1 MPSQR
6 VDFVGSQGESLAG
19 RLDTPDVQPQAWA
32 VFAHCF
38 TCSKDSKAAAYVARS
53 LTEAGFGVLRFDFTG
68 LGGSGGDFAN
78 THFSS
83 NVADLVAAADWL
95 RAEHGVPAL
104 LIGHS
109 LGGAAVLAAAGQVED
124 CKAVV
129 TLGAPCDPAHV
140 THQLGDALAVIE
152 SEGEAS
158 VQLAGRS
165 FRLKRSFVEDLADQ
179 PQSERIRSLGR
190 PLLVLHAPDDATV
203 NVDNARRIFETAR
216 HPKSFVALD
225 GADHLL
231 NRAED
236 ARFAASVI
244 AAWARRYVEAA
255 EPPATPPDAEPKRSA
270 AADDGVVLV
279 SERGTG
285 RFTQT
290 VAAGHH
296 QFLMDEPAAVGGD
309 DEGPAPYEMLNAALG
324 ACTAMTLRMYA
335 ERKKWPLDSV
345 RVALVHDKVHASDC
359 ADCETGNGRLDR
371 IVRVVELTGALSDDQ
386 RTRLMAIADRC
397 PVHQTLRG
405 EVEILTRAG
414 VL

>member
-6 VDFVGSQGESLAG
+6 VDFTGSQGEPLAG
-19 RLDTPDVQPQAWA
+19 RLDTPDVTPQAWA

-38 TCSKDSKAAAYVARS
+38 TCSKDSKAAAYIARA
-53 LTEAGFGVLRFDFTG
+53 LTEAGYGVLRFDFTG

-83 NVADLVAAADWL
+83 NVEDLVAASDWL
-95 RAEHGVPAL
+95 RHQHGAPAL

-109 LGGAAVLAAAGQVED
+109 LGGAAVLAAAARVPD
-124 CKAVV
+124 CKAVA

-140 THQLGDALAVIE
+140 THQLGNELAVIE
-152 SEGEAS
+152 SRGEAS
-158 VQLAGRS
+158 VMLGGRQ
-165 FRLKRSFVEDLADQ
+165 FTVKRSFVEDLADQ

-190 PLLVLHAPDDATV
+190 PLLVMHAPGDDTV
-203 NVDNARRIFETAR
+203 SVDNARHIFETAM

-231 NRAED
+231 NHAED
-236 ARFAASVI
+236 ARFAAGLI
-244 AAWARRYVEAA
+244 AAWARRYVDATD
-255 EPPATPPDAEPKRSA
+255 PPVAPKGLADAGSSA
-270 AADDGVVLV
+270 ADEGVVLV

-296 QFLMDEPAAVGGD
+296 QFLMDEPASIGGD
-309 DEGPAPYEMLNAALG
+309 DEGPAPYDMLTAALG
-324 ACTAMTLRMYA
+324 ACTAMTVRMYA
-335 ERKKWPLDSV
+335 DRKKWPLESV

-359 ADCETGNGRLDR
+359 AACETEEGRIDR
-371 IVRVVELTGALSDDQ
+371 IVRVLELQGDLSEDQ
-386 RTRLMAIADRC
+386 RVRLLEIADRC
-397 PVHQTLRG
+397 PVHRTLHA
-405 EVEILTRAG
+405 EVEIVTRLG
-414 VL
+414 EL